1 MNRKLSL
8 LLVFFL
14 LFCLTACNSPSKSK
28 EKSSL
33 PTFKSK
39 IAVKEK
45 EDGWLYYFDYEY
57 VNNKDGSTD
66 RSYAYSGY
74 NLKYKH
80 IDGYVIPITD
90 SKTGKVI
97 GTSLPSLPYLLLNK
111 TLKPD
116 ILAIDD
122 FFTKKQFESPISLS
136 DLDGLSL
143 QNIKKEDVLNLFNE
157 AIGGEVIAFGKFLDL
172 PEADIVQEKPLN
184 GYQWQVGFYNAAG
197 NIVKVRIELIYDEST
212 YLSDLIGTDKENKA
226 KKDIYE
232 KVKEIESKIIN
243 EQSFVVNGVE
253 DLTIDNI
260 QFKRLYALLQKIQ
273 SGGYQ
278 R

>member
-1 MNRKLSL
+1 MNRKISL

-14 LFCLTACNSPSKSK
+14 LFCLTACNSSSKK
-28 EKSSL
+28 KSS
-33 PTFKSK
+33 PPAFKCK
-39 IAVKEK
+39 IAIKEK
-45 EDGWLYYFDYEY
+45 EDGWLHYFDYEY

-66 RSYAYSGY
+66 RSYVYSGY
-74 NLKYKH
+74 NLKYKQ

-97 GTSLPSLPYLLLNK
+97 GTASSSLPYLLLNK

-116 ILAIDD
+116 LLAIDD
-122 FFTKKQFESPISLS
+122 FFTKKQFASPIRLS
-136 DLDGLSL
+136 DLNGLSL
-143 QNIKKEDVLNLFNE
+143 QNIQKEDVLNLFNE
-157 AIGGEVIAFGKFLDL
+157 AIGSEVMTSGKFLGL

-184 GYQWQVGFYNAAG
+184 GYQWQVGFYIVAG
-197 NIVKVRIELIYDEST
+197 NIVKVRIELIYDGKM

-243 EQSFVVNGVE
+243 EQSFIVSGFE

-273 SGGYQ
+273 SGGYLS
-278 R
+278 